1 MKRPSKIPVAVL
13 GAGLTGMS
21 AAFHLGRAGV
31 PNRIFERLPQ
41 PGGHVITVED
51 GGYRFDR
58 TGHLLHLRD
67 PAIRELVLGW
77 LGGDVLE
84 IERRSMIWS
93 NGAYTRYPFQAN
105 TFGLPPAV
113 AYECLHG
120 FVAAHFSKE
129 GKPRPEN
136 FEEFCLM
143 HFGEGISRHFMIP
156 YNARLWGVPPREI
169 TADWCSRFVPLP
181 KLEDVLAGA
190 VGLNDRELGYN
201 ARFLY
206 PRRGIG
212 ALTEGMAR
220 ALPDIELGR
229 APRAIDWR
237 RKRLRFDDE
246 DVAYDVLVSTA
257 PLSTLIALLEDPPP
271 EIREAGRRLRCTHLY
286 YLDVALNGP
295 VGQPFNWVYV
305 PEAKYPF
312 YRVGCYSSFSPA
324 MAPPGKAN
332 LYVELADRA
341 EPDLGAPAPGRRGPR
356 RDEAH
361 RARTRG
367 PLRAPP
373 QDRSRLR
380 RLRPRLLPLAR
391 DAPPV
396 PGSRGDRLGRQVRRL
411 ELLVDGGRDPLR
423 QGRRRERKR
432 PRRRRRV
439 SDPRISIVIP
449 VYNEQAIL
457 HAAVVDLRERLRP
470 LGWDYEVILAE
481 NGSRDETVKIAEE
494 LAAKYPEVRFFSLG
508 APNYGGALRQGIEL
522 ARGRYVLCD
531 EIDLCDTDFHRRAV
545 DLLEA
550 GGTDMVIGSK
560 LIQGATDDRPWA
572 RHAASQLYNG
582 LLRAT
587 LGFRGTDTHGLKAF
601 VREALLPIARDC
613 VVEKDVFASEFV
625 IRAYRAGLSIREI
638 PVRVIEK
645 RRPSINLVSRVP
657 NVLKSLAKLT
667 WAIRIKG

>member
-1 MKRPSKIPVAVL
+1 M
-13 GAGLTGMS
+13 
-21 AAFHLGRAGV
+21 
-31 PNRIFERLPQ
+31 
-41 PGGHVITVED
+41 
-51 GGYRFDR
+51 
-58 TGHLLHLRD
+58 
-67 PAIRELVLGW
+67 
-77 LGGDVLE
+77 
-84 IERRSMIWS
+84 
-93 NGAYTRYPFQAN
+93 
-105 TFGLPPAV
+105 
-113 AYECLHG
+113 
-120 FVAAHFSKE
+120 
-129 GKPRPEN
+129 
-136 FEEFCLM
+136 
-143 HFGEGISRHFMIP
+143 
-156 YNARLWGVPPREI
+156 
-169 TADWCSRFVPLP
+169 
-181 KLEDVLAGA
+181 
-190 VGLNDRELGYN
+190 
-201 ARFLY
+201 
-206 PRRGIG
+206 
-212 ALTEGMAR
+212 
-220 ALPDIELGR
+220 
-229 APRAIDWR
+229 
-237 RKRLRFDDE
+237 
-246 DVAYDVLVSTA
+246 
-257 PLSTLIALLEDPPP
+257 
-271 EIREAGRRLRCTHLY
+271 
-286 YLDVALNGP
+286 
-295 VGQPFNWVYV
+295 
-305 PEAKYPF
+305 
-312 YRVGCYSSFSPA
+312 
-324 MAPPGKAN
+324 
-332 LYVELADRA
+332 
-341 EPDLGAPAPGRRGPR
+341 
-356 RDEAH
+356 
-361 RARTRG
+361 
-367 PLRAPP
+367 
-373 QDRSRLR
+373 
-380 RLRPRLLPLAR
+380 
-391 DAPPV
+391 
-396 PGSRGDRLGRQVRRL
+396 
-411 ELLVDGGRDPLR
+411 
-423 QGRRRERKR
+423 
-432 PRRRRRV
+432 